1 MSGLQVKDVTKTFDG
16 KTVLEHMNVSIRDGE
31 FVSFVGPSG
40 CGKSTLLN
48 IIAGIERANEGD
60 VLYENQSVMNREIV
74 SYMPQQDLLLPWR
87 SALHNIVLPLEIE
100 GQSKRKRLEAG
111 MDALRQFGLDE
122 YANHYPD
129 ALSGGMRQRVS
140 FLRTYLCDKP
150 IMLLDEPF
158 GKLDAFTKMEVH
170 SWLLESW
177 QKGKQ
182 TIIMVTHD
190 LDEAI
195 LLSDRVFIMSQ
206 QPSTI
211 VGEVKVNLPRPRTM
225 DMLTSVEL
233 KEDKTE
239 ILKILAP
246 YIRK

>member
-1 MSGLQVKDVTKTFDG
+1 MNGLQIKDVVKAFDG
-16 KTVLEHMNVSIRDGE
+16 KNVLEKISASIQEGE

-48 IIAGIERANEGD
+48 LIA
-60 VLYENQSVMNREIV
+60 SVEEATSGEVIYNDTLVQKQDIV

-87 SALHNIVLPLEIE
+87 SALQNIVLPLEIDGKPKKERLTE
-100 GQSKRKRLEAG
+100 GMEA
-111 MDALRQFGLDE
+111 LQQFGLAE
-122 YANHYPD
+122 YANYYPD
-129 ALSGGMRQRVS
+129 ALSGGMRQRIS
-140 FLRTYLCDKP
+140 FLRTYLCEKP

-170 SWLLESW
+170 RWLLDSW
-177 QKGKQ
+177 HQEKQ
-182 TIIMVTHD
+182 TIVMVTHD

-206 QPSTI
+206 RPATI

-225 DMLTSVEL
+225 EMLTSLEL
-233 KEDKTE
+233 KKDKAE
-239 ILKILAP
+239 ILGILAP
-246 YIRK
+246 YMRK